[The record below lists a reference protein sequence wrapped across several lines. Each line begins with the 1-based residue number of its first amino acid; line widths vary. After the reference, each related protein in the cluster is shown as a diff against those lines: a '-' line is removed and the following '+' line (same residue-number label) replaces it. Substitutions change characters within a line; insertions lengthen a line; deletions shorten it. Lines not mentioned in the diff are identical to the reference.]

1 MYDTRQALLEWDF
14 LITNGAMKSKIK
26 KGCLWTVA
34 PWYKFPWEM
43 AQLDKENRMLLVNSL
58 SSAHSMFSWLP
69 LMSKHLHILWLA
81 EAREMILSGHRAKF
95 SRHGMWWKE
104 NLIMHGSDSK
114 ESACNLG
121 NLGLILWLGRFPR
134 EGNGYPFQYFCLE
147 DSMGR
152 GA

>member
-1 MYDTRQALLEWDF
+1 MYDIRQALLEGDF

-26 KGCLWTVA
+26 KRLLMDCDPLIQIPLG
-34 PWYKFPWEM
+34 
-43 AQLDKENRMLLVNSL
+43 AQLDKENRMLLVTSL

-69 LMSKHLHILWLA
+69 LMNKHLHILWLA
-81 EAREMILSGHRAKF
+81 EAREMIFSGHSAKLSG
-95 SRHGMWWKE
+95 HGMWWKE

>member
-1 MYDTRQALLEWDF
+1 MYDIRQALLEGDF

-26 KGCLWTVA
+26 KRLLMDCDPLIQIPLG
-34 PWYKFPWEM
+34 
-43 AQLDKENRMLLVNSL
+43 AQLDRENRMLLVTSL

-69 LMSKHLHILWLA
+69 LMNKHLHILWLA
-81 EAREMILSGHRAKF
+81 EAREMIFSGHRAKL
-95 SRHGMWWKE
+95 SGHGMWWKE

>member
-1 MYDTRQALLEWDF
+1 MYDIRQALLEGDF

-26 KGCLWTVA
+26 KRLLMDCDPLIQIPLG
-34 PWYKFPWEM
+34 
-43 AQLDKENRMLLVNSL
+43 AQLDKDNRMLLVTSL

-69 LMSKHLHILWLA
+69 LMNKHLHILWLA
-81 EAREMILSGHRAKF
+81 EAREMIFSGHRAKL
-95 SRHGMWWKE
+95 SGHGMWWKE

>member
-1 MYDTRQALLEWDF
+1 MYDIRQALLEGDF

-26 KGCLWTVA
+26 KRLLMDCDPLIQIPLG
-34 PWYKFPWEM
+34 
-43 AQLDKENRMLLVNSL
+43 AQLDKDNRMLLVTSL

-69 LMSKHLHILWLA
+69 LMNKHLHILWLA
-81 EAREMILSGHRAKF
+81 EAREMIFSGHRAKL
-95 SRHGMWWKE
+95 SGHGMWWKE

-134 EGNGYPFQYFCLE
+134 EGNGHPFQYFCLE

>member
-1 MYDTRQALLEWDF
+1 MYDIRQALLEGDF

-26 KGCLWTVA
+26 KRLLMDCDPLIQIPLG
-34 PWYKFPWEM
+34 
-43 AQLDKENRMLLVNSL
+43 AQLDKENRMLLVTSL
-58 SSAHSMFSWLP
+58 SSVHSMFSWLP
-69 LMSKHLHILWLA
+69 LMNKHLHILWLA
-81 EAREMILSGHRAKF
+81 EAREMIFSGHRAKL
-95 SRHGMWWKE
+95 SGHGMWWKE

-134 EGNGYPFQYFCLE
+134 EGNGYAFQYFCLE

>member
-1 MYDTRQALLEWDF
+1 MYDIRQALLEGDF

-26 KGCLWTVA
+26 KRLLMDCDPLIQIPLG
-34 PWYKFPWEM
+34 
-43 AQLDKENRMLLVNSL
+43 AQLDKENRMLLVTSL
-58 SSAHSMFSWLP
+58 SSVHSMFSWLP
-69 LMSKHLHILWLA
+69 LMNKHLHILWLA
-81 EAREMILSGHRAKF
+81 EAREMIFSGHRAKL
-95 SRHGMWWKE
+95 SGHGMWWKE

>member
-1 MYDTRQALLEWDF
+1 MYDIRQALLEGDF

-26 KGCLWTVA
+26 KRLLMDCDPLIQIPLG
-34 PWYKFPWEM
+34 
-43 AQLDKENRMLLVNSL
+43 AQLDKDNRMLLVTSL

-69 LMSKHLHILWLA
+69 LMNKHLHILWLA
-81 EAREMILSGHRAKF
+81 EAREMIFSAHRAKL
-95 SRHGMWWKE
+95 SGHGMWWKE

-134 EGNGYPFQYFCLE
+134 ERNGYPFQYFCLE